1 MIVIDASALTKF
13 VLKEE
18 GWEEVI
24 PHLKAGTVSVDLVVK
39 EVANAVWKRFRQE
52 AVSLEEAKIILQA
65 LKEVMEKAVKIEGEL
80 NYVDEAVKI
89 AFSRNIT
96 IYDSL
101 YIAMAKMKG
110 LNLLTMDET
119 QANVAATENI
129 VAIILK

>member
-24 PHLKAGTVSVDLVVK
+24 PYLKAGTVSVDLVVK

-52 AVSLEEAKIILQA
+52 AVSLEEAKTILQA
-65 LKEVMEKAVKIEGEL
+65 LKEIVEKAVKIEEEH
-80 NYVDEAVKI
+80 NYIDEAIKI

-110 LNLLTMDET
+110 LDLLTIDET
-119 QANVAATENI
+119 QANVAAAENI

>member
-18 GWEEVI
+18 GWEEVSS
-24 PHLKAGTVSVDLVVK
+24 HLKAGTVSVDLVVK
-39 EVANAVWKRFRQE
+39 EVANAVWKRFRQG
-52 AVSLEEAKIILQA
+52 AVSLEESKIILQA
-65 LKEVMEKAVKIEGEL
+65 FKEITEKVVKIEGEL
-80 NYVDEAVKI
+80 NYVDKAVEI

-110 LNLLTMDET
+110 LDLLTIDET
-119 QANVAATENI
+119 QANVAAAESI

>member
-13 VLKEE
+13 ILKEE
-18 GWEEVI
+18 GWEDVI
-24 PHLKAGTVSVDLVVK
+24 PHLKAGTVSVDLAVK

-65 LKEVMEKAVKIEGEL
+65 LKEIIEKAVKIEEEL
-80 NYVDEAVKI
+80 NYIDEAVRI

-101 YIAMAKMKG
+101 YIAMAKIKE
-110 LNLLTMDET
+110 LNLLTIDET
-119 QANVAATENI
+119 QTNVAAAENI
-129 VAIILK
+129 VAITLK

>member
-24 PHLKAGTVSVDLVVK
+24 SYLKAGTVSVDLVVK

-65 LKEVMEKAVKIEGEL
+65 LKEIVEKTVKIEGEL

-96 IYDSL
+96 VYDSL

-110 LNLLTMDET
+110 LNLLTIDET
-119 QANVAATENI
+119 QADVATAENI